1 MFTKVIY
8 YIIKV
13 INVMFKKLLKKFKK
27 GNETETLGQVSSAE
41 NIPNQ
46 EISECSQVFEDTIE
60 SFEGDSHID

>member
-1 MFTKVIY
+1 
-8 YIIKV
+8 
-13 INVMFKKLLKKFKK
+13 MFKKLLKKFKK